1 MADLQSLAPRGKPG
15 FNGRDHLHHRLLDI
29 GFTQRQIVLGYYA
42 FCAAFGGL
50 ALFLESRLQKL
61 VALGVLG
68 LAALLLLIWASKQ
81 PAKKYHNGHTN
92 GK

>member
-1 MADLQSLAPRGKPG
+1 VS
-15 FNGRDHLHHRLLDI
+15 
-29 GFTQRQIVLGYYA
+29 GYYA

-50 ALFLESRLQKL
+50 ALALESRWQKL

-81 PAKKYHNGHTN
+81 PEGKYRH
-92 GK
+92 